1 MKKGLL
7 IFLAILAVLLI
18 GGCSMYKNLQ
28 NSLNT
33 SDNDVRAK
41 WAEVQNQYQ
50 RRFDLV
56 DNLVRTVQASAE
68 HERSTLEGVIQARA
82 RATSINIDPNN
93 VTPEQLQEYQ
103 AAQSGLTQALSRL
116 MVVQEQYPTLQ
127 ANKNFQDLQVQLEG
141 TENRITKA
149 RGDYNLSVQNYNTQ
163 VRNFPTNLIAGA
175 MGFNPRPEFQ
185 ADADAQRAPQVDFS
199 R

>member
-7 IFLAILAVLLI
+7 IFLAILAVVLI

-28 NSLNT
+28 NSLNA

-50 RRFDLV
+50 RRYDLV

-93 VTPEQLQEYQ
+93 ITPEQLQEYQ
-103 AAQSGLTQALSRL
+103 SAQSGLTQALSRL

-149 RGDYNLSVQNYNTQ
+149 RGDFNLSVQNYNTQ

-185 ADADAQRAPQVDFS
+185 ADAEAQRAPKVDFS